1 MLFMMIMMKFA
12 DTILGMFNLL
22 ECQNLYVFFF
32 AMRLYVVDLID
43 EVITNHTG
51 AGFGCGTP
59 N

>member
-22 ECQNLYVFFF
+22 ECQNLYVFF

-43 EVITNHTG
+43 IFFFMRDNE
-51 AGFGCGTP
+51 
-59 N
+59 